1 MLLTDITAAEE
12 AAIRQ
17 ICPLICIKSL
27 RGGNIAAKGNTHCVW
42 QQCNLVTI
50 LPNLPGE
57 IKYII
62 IRRSRNATTSD
73 ERTIRSTRFERE
85 KILALLMLLK
95 ATCKPWTDIE
105 INETQVNAWPVQGD
119 LVELGNEVQTIIIED
134 EEQEAVNVDSDFTP
148 SGNNHSH
155 VQLDSDVDDYGPAP
169 LQNDYIADETFEG
182 TINMGDGNIAH
193 GATAEMAVQTIE
205 NVVNRMRGNQVTV
218 AQQTETEQG
227 RSVVLQHTDVF
238 TNDGFVDINKT
249 QFVWARAFPSCY
261 MPSYICKNGRMQ
273 WVITNDITGFNG

>member
-1 MLLTDITAAEE
+1 MRYARCFSARNGFGPVPTRPTIVTTDDINLKRFRDLHMLLTDITAAEE

-62 IRRSRNATTSD
+62 IRRSQNATTSD

-105 INETQVNAWPVQGD
+105 IDEDQVNAWPV
-119 LVELGNEVQTIIIED
+119 
-134 EEQEAVNVDSDFTP
+134 
-148 SGNNHSH
+148 
-155 VQLDSDVDDYGPAP
+155 
-169 LQNDYIADETFEG
+169 
-182 TINMGDGNIAH
+182 
-193 GATAEMAVQTIE
+193 
-205 NVVNRMRGNQVTV
+205 
-218 AQQTETEQG
+218 
-227 RSVVLQHTDVF
+227 
-238 TNDGFVDINKT
+238 
-249 QFVWARAFPSCY
+249 
-261 MPSYICKNGRMQ
+261 
-273 WVITNDITGFNG
+273 

>member
-62 IRRSRNATTSD
+62 IRRSQNATTSD
-73 ERTIRSTRFERE
+73 ERTIRSTRFKRQ

-105 INETQVNAWPVQGD
+105 IDEDQVNAWPVQGD
-119 LVELGNEVQTIIIED
+119 LVELGNEVQTIIIEY

-155 VQLDSDVDDYGPAP
+155 VQLDLDVDDYQGFMTNKLSVLEEKHGGEDVCNKSKVDVLEE
-169 LQNDYIADETFEG
+169 LQKPTTNLHESQKLKDTPGDETKLLALNVMCKDENG
-182 TINMGDGNIAH
+182 T
-193 GATAEMAVQTIE
+193 
-205 NVVNRMRGNQVTV
+205 
-218 AQQTETEQG
+218 
-227 RSVVLQHTDVF
+227 
-238 TNDGFVDINKT
+238 
-249 QFVWARAFPSCY
+249 VWCY
-261 MPSYICKNGRMQ
+261 WC
-273 WVITNDITGFNG
+273 